1 MLTCVRSHEETF
13 SVTSIGWPTKCE
25 TVGTTTTEETFSI
38 GWETVGTIGKPNF
51 SRAASNILA
60 PLETNT
66 QHTQQAHQLLCY
78 QSIMLSSN
86 QHSKLCLKNSTFFI
100 ADYNIIGVYTFTESE
115 DDLFSIFY

>member
-13 SVTSIGWPTKCE
+13 SVTSIGWPPKC
-25 TVGTTTTEETFSI
+25 
-38 GWETVGTIGKPNF
+38 ETVGTIGKPNF